1 MRMHRFLLAMLVAS
15 GICASGCQPKPEGAI
30 KVVVIGGEAKLR
42 DPNLEPLGHPDAIL
56 IANVAQGLVRFDA
69 SGQIEA
75 GLAERWIV
83 SDDGLSYIFRIA
95 ATKWSDGSRVT
106 AKQVARLLKRAVA
119 ANSRNA
125 LKDTLGAI
133 DEIVPMT
140 DRVIEFRLR
149 APRPNLLQL
158 MSQPELAIVSNGRGT
173 GPFALSTKRGADGE
187 LRLERQRAEL
197 DGETEGPEEVW
208 LSAANTD
215 AAVKAFLAG
224 RADLVLGGTF
234 ADLQLVRARRLPRG
248 TLQFDP
254 VAGLFGL
261 QPVSKDGPLADPEVR
276 ALLSQAIDRSAL
288 VSRFAVPGL
297 LPRATILQ
305 GGLEG
310 IPVPVAPAWLNLPIA
325 DRRAAL
331 IAESDRLFG
340 VDEKPLVR
348 IALPEGAG
356 GELLLRQ
363 LQQDWGLLGIKVERA
378 SPGRPTDLKFV
389 DAVAPSVSPAWFLRQ
404 FRCEAS
410 AICAEAADPLIEAAR
425 AAPIA
430 PQRGAL
436 LNEAARIMDE
446 QVLFIPLTAPIRW
459 SLVSDRVRGFAGNR
473 FARHTLTALQDTP
486 GRD

>member
-1 MRMHRFLLAMLVAS
+1 MRMHNFLLAMLVAT
-15 GICASGCQPKPEGAI
+15 GIGASGCQPKPEGAI

-42 DPNLEPLGHPDAIL
+42 DPNLEPLSNPDTML
-56 IANVAQGLVRFDA
+56 LANVAQGLVRFDA

-95 ATKWSDGSRVT
+95 TTKWSDGSKVT
-106 AKQVARLLKRAVA
+106 ARQVARLLQRAVA
-119 ANSRNA
+119 ANSQNT
-125 LKDTLGAI
+125 LKDTLGAVE
-133 DEIVPMT
+133 EIVPMT

-158 MSQPELAIVSNGRGT
+158 LAQPELAIISNGRGT
-173 GPFALSTKRGADGE
+173 GPFALSAKRGADGD

-197 DGETEGPEEVW
+197 DGETDGPEEVW
-208 LSAANTD
+208 LSAAGTD
-215 AAVKAFLAG
+215 PAVKAFVAG
-224 RADLVLGGTF
+224 RVDLILGGTF
-234 ADLQLVRARRLPRG
+234 ADLPLARAQRLPRG
-248 TLQFDP
+248 ALVFDP

-261 QPVSKDGPLADPEVR
+261 QPLRKDGPLADPEVR
-276 ALLSQAIDRSAL
+276 ALLSQAIDRGAL
-288 VSRFAVPGL
+288 VAQLGVPGL

-310 IPVPVAPAWLNLPIA
+310 VPEPVAPAWLNLPIA

-340 VDEKPLVR
+340 VDEKPSLR

-356 GELLLRQ
+356 ADLLLRQ
-363 LQQDWGLLGIKVERA
+363 LQRDWGLLGIKVERA
-378 SPGRPTDLKFV
+378 SPGQPIDLKFI
-389 DAVAPSVSPAWFLRQ
+389 DAVAPSASPAWFLRQ
-404 FRCEAS
+404 LRCEVS
-410 AICAEAADPLIEAAR
+410 AICADAADPLIEAAR

-436 LNEAARIMDE
+436 LNQAAQIMDE
-446 QVLFIPLTAPIRW
+446 QVLFIALTAPIRW
-459 SLVSDRVRGFAGNR
+459 SLVSDRVRGFSGNR